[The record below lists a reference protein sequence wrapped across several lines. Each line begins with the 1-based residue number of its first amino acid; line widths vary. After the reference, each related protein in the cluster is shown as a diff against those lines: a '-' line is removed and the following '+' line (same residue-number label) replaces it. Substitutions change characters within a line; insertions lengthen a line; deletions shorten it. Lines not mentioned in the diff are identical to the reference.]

1 MRDWNVP
8 PIRPPNSDLRSS
20 RGASFATEAIGVT
33 MKLMGWA
40 IALAAAGLTPAA
52 ASAQAPQPAQPQ
64 AISAPAAPAPA
75 PAATPAPADA
85 AAAPA
90 PAPSIDYAAP
100 SANVGVP
107 IPGRKGIQEQ
117 VTALGQQAADFH
129 NGPLLIMC
137 FLISAFV
144 LLLLGYTMVRYRRG
158 ANPTPSRTSHNTM
171 IEVIWTLV
179 PVLVLVAI
187 AIPSIRLIRAQYSPP
202 PADVTVKV
210 IGNQWYWT
218 YQYPDNGGIEVVS
231 NMLKEQKDVKA
242 GDRYRTDADGPPLL
256 AADERLVIPAG
267 KIVKFIVTSND
278 VIHAFAIPAFW
289 TKIDANPGRLNET
302 WVKVDRPGVYFGQC
316 SELCGARH
324 GFMPIAVEV
333 VPEATFNAW
342 LASKG
347 GTPKGAKPSTE
358 AAPVAAAPAPTGDN
372 AVAPAEGTT
381 NQAATAQN

>member
-1 MRDWNVP
+1 
-8 PIRPPNSDLRSS
+8 
-20 RGASFATEAIGVT
+20 

-40 IALAAAGLTPAA
+40 IALAAAGLTPTVAGAA
-52 ASAQAPQPAQPQ
+52 ATQAAPPQ
-64 AISAPAAPAPA
+64 AISAPAATA
-75 PAATPAPADA
+75 PAAAAPASTEA
-85 AAAPA
+85 AAAATPA
-90 PAPSIDYAAP
+90 PAPSIDYMAP
-100 SANVGVP
+100 SADVGVP
-107 IPGRKGIQEQ
+107 TPGRKGVQEQ
-117 VTALGQQAADFH
+117 VTAVGQQAADFH
-129 NGPLLIMC
+129 DHWLLVMC
-137 FLISAFV
+137 FAISIFV
-144 LLLLGYTMVRYRRG
+144 LGLLGYTIIRYRRG

-179 PVLVLVAI
+179 PVLILVAI

-202 PADVTVKV
+202 PADLTVKV

-218 YQYPDNGGIEVVS
+218 YQYPDNGGFEIVS
-231 NMLKEQKDVKA
+231 NMLKEQKDVKP

-267 KIVKFIVTSND
+267 KVVKFIVTSND

-347 GTPKGAKPSTE
+347 GTPKGAAPSTE
-358 AAPVAAAPAPTGDN
+358 AAPVAAAPAPAGDN